1 MLLNNSR
8 RKKMIKAALVLE
20 GGALRGMYTSGVLD
34 TFLKNN
40 MEFECVAGVSAGA
53 LNAMSYISKQPGR
66 SAKINLEYCD
76 DPRYIGRKAFIK
88 NKGIIG
94 YDYLF
99 GDISENK
106 VPFDYKAFENTS
118 QRFIIVTTNCEKA
131 ETEYLEKSNCNDLF
145 KAAQASSS
153 MPLASAMVEINNNH
167 YLDGAVTTSIPV
179 KWALEQGYEK
189 VVVVLTRDKTYRKP
203 MLSNKMKKL
212 YKLAYHK
219 YPKLI
224 EKLNTMPERYNKLQ
238 EELID
243 LEKEGKIFII
253 RPEKEVTVSRLEKD
267 KEKLENLYKEGI
279 AEAEKNLDALKEYL
293 EIS

>member
-1 MLLNNSR
+1 
-8 RKKMIKAALVLE
+8 MIKAALVLE

-106 VPFDYKAFENTS
+106 VPFDYKSFENTN

-238 EELID
+238 DEIID

-253 RPEKEVTVSRLEKD
+253 RPEKEVTVSRIEKD

-279 AEAEKNLDALKEYL
+279 AETEKNLDALKEYL

>member
-1 MLLNNSR
+1 
-8 RKKMIKAALVLE
+8 MIKAALVLE

-99 GDISENK
+99 GDISEDK
-106 VPFDYKAFENTS
+106 VPFDFKSFENTN
-118 QRFIIVTTNCEKA
+118 QRFVIVTTNCEKA
-131 ETEYLEKSNCNDLF
+131 ETEYLERSNCKDLF

-153 MPLASAMVEINNNH
+153 MPLASAMVEINDNH

-189 VVVVLTRDKTYRKP
+189 IVVVLTRDKTYRKP
-203 MLSNKMKKL
+203 MISDKMKKL

-238 EELID
+238 DELID

-279 AEAEKNLDALKEYL
+279 AEAEKNLESLKEYL
-293 EIS
+293 KIS

>member
-1 MLLNNSR
+1 
-8 RKKMIKAALVLE
+8 MIKAALVLE

-106 VPFDYKAFENTS
+106 VPFDFKSFDNTN
-118 QRFIIVTTNCEKA
+118 QRFVIVTTNCEKA
-131 ETEYLEKSNCNDLF
+131 ETEYLERSNCKDLF

-153 MPLASAMVEINNNH
+153 MPLASAMVEINDNH

-189 VVVVLTRDKTYRKP
+189 IVVVLTRDKTYRKP
-203 MLSNKMKKL
+203 MISDKMKKL

-238 EELID
+238 DELID

-267 KEKLENLYKEGI
+267 KTKLENLYKEGI
-279 AEAEKNLDALKEYL
+279 AEAEKNLESLKNYL
-293 EIS
+293 KIS